1 MAETLAPAATAP
13 SVLEADN
20 LHLSFGA
27 IHALVGVSFRVAAGE
42 LVSIIGPN
50 GAGKSSLLNCL
61 SGFYKPSAGSIRFAG
76 SDISHVSPP
85 GRAAMGMARTFQGI
99 QTYESM
105 TVRENILC
113 GCHCRMRTGLVAGA
127 AWWGPSR
134 REMVRFIEEAE
145 VIIEF
150 LEL

>member
-1 MAETLAPAATAP
+1 MQSAPP
-13 SVLEADN
+13 RDIVLRASS
-20 LHLSFGA
+20 LGLRFGA
-27 IHALVGVSFRVAAGE
+27 VDALKEVSIAIAAGE
-42 LVSIIGPN
+42 IHSIIGPN

-76 SDISHVSPP
+76 VDISRMAPP
-85 GRAAMGMARTFQGI
+85 QRAAMGMARTFQGI

-127 AWWGPSR
+127 LWWGPSR
-134 REMVRFIEEAE
+134 REMVRFVDE
-145 VIIEF
+145 
-150 LEL
+150 